1 MTAKLKVL
9 VVEDEIPVAMMM
21 VAALTHAGFDVTA
34 THNGQNGL
42 ELATARKFD
51 LITLDVDLPD
61 IGGFE
66 ICRKLKQA
74 SISRNTPVVFV
85 SPRSSEQDIQRA
97 SEVGAVDYI
106 VVPFEAT
113 DFIFRIASQVKARVP
128 MALSEKDAAS
138 LPESWAVA

>member
-21 VAALTHAGFDVTA
+21 VAALAHAGFDATA
-34 THNGQNGL
+34 THNGQKGL
-42 ELATARKFD
+42 ELATTRKFD
-51 LITLDVDLPD
+51 LITLDVDLQD

-74 SISRNTPVVFV
+74 PISCNTPVVLV
-85 SPRSSEQDIQRA
+85 STRSCEQDIRRA
-97 SEVGAVDYI
+97 SEAGAADYI

-113 DFIFRIASQVKARVP
+113 DFIFRIVSQVKARAT
-128 MALSEKDAAS
+128 MAVSEKDAAS